1 MTKEHRLAVKL
12 EMSVIDLKEKLL
24 HITNLLEY
32 QKRSLD
38 VTKEQ
43 LLEINGKLVFALKSL
58 EQVDADVTHMR
69 SSIL

>member
-12 EMSVIDLKEKLL
+12 EMSVVDLKDKLL

-43 LLEINGKLVFALKSL
+43 LLEINVKLVFALKSL
-58 EQVDADVTHMR
+58 EQVDTDVTRMR
-69 SSIL
+69 SAIL

>member
-12 EMSVIDLKEKLL
+12 EMSVVDLKDKLL

-58 EQVDADVTHMR
+58 EQVDTDDTRMR
-69 SSIL
+69 SAIL

>member
-12 EMSVIDLKEKLL
+12 EMSVVDLKDKLL

-58 EQVDADVTHMR
+58 EQVDIDVTRMR
-69 SSIL
+69 SAIL